1 MKKGFKME
9 ALNAIIDEK
18 QQYNFQKLNNNSGIK
33 NFRSLRVIN
42 KEKVD
47 KQDIVRT
54 ISHEIR
60 TPLNVINLAMEI
72 VDDNNIK
79 GTKIDISNLI
89 KDAGEKLIKTVENIM
104 EISILE
110 SRSVN
115 VEKQHIDL
123 VEDIIQ
129 PILENY
135 QELANEKNN
144 RLQLYIKTDKSIEF
158 VDKYFVEKAI
168 HSLLDNAIKFTENGI
183 IYVHLFRNK
192 TNKLICEISDTGIGI
207 SDDFK
212 DRLFTPFSQES
223 NGITREYLG
232 LGLDLYLA
240 KLALDCTD
248 ADIKVHSLKNYGTK
262 FTITFNN

>member
-1 MKKGFKME
+1 ME
-9 ALNAIIDEK
+9 ALNVIIAEK
-18 QQYNFQKLNNNSGIK
+18 QQYNFQKLNSNSVNN
-33 NFRSLRVIN
+33 NFRPLKVIH

-47 KQDIVRT
+47 RQEVVRT

-60 TPLNVINLAMEI
+60 TPLSVINLAMEI

-79 GTKIDISNLI
+79 GTKIEIRNLI
-89 KDAGEKLIKTVENIM
+89 KDAGQKLIKTVENIM

-115 VEKQHIDL
+115 VEKQHID
-123 VEDIIQ
+123 VVKDIIQ
-129 PILENY
+129 PVLEKY
-135 QELANEKNN
+135 QEQAKEKNN
-144 RLQLYIKTDKSIEF
+144 RLQLYVKTDDSIEF

-183 IYVHLFRNK
+183 ICVHVFRNQ
-192 TNKLICEISDTGIGI
+192 TNTLICEISDTGIGI

-212 DRLFTPFSQES
+212 DRVFSPFSQES

-240 KLALDCTD
+240 KLALSCTD
-248 ADIKVHSLKNYGTK
+248 ADINVHSLKNYGTK